1 MSVTAASPE
10 VSPGGDEAVLEV
22 YDRAA
27 SRYDLVNDLV
37 SFGTSNWY
45 RRRTILSL
53 ELPEDAT
60 LVDVGTG
67 TGSLAVAAQRFLP
80 DSPAIVAV
88 DPSTEM
94 RGLAV
99 KAGVRDVRPGSFE
112 SIPVDDHSMDAVVSG
127 YAIRYAEDL
136 STAFAEI
143 RRVLRPGGRLVLLE
157 MIVPPRGFR
166 RTLARF
172 LIQGVGSRVL
182 PVICRSRAAG
192 DLLRHFWNA
201 ISSFDPPEVVTAA
214 LTEAGFEEVEYRH
227 VGGLLGEFRARVSDV

>member
-1 MSVTAASPE
+1 MTVAEANPPIAS
-10 VSPGGDEAVLEV
+10 GTDDDVLRL

-27 SRYDLVNDLV
+27 TRYDLINDLV

-53 ELPEDAT
+53 ELPPDAT
-60 LVDVGTG
+60 LVDVGSG
-67 TGSLAVAAQRFLP
+67 TGSLALAAQRFLP

-94 RGLAV
+94 RRLAV
-99 KAGVRDVRPGSFE
+99 KAGVRDVRPGSLD
-112 SIPVDDHSMDAVVSG
+112 SIPVPDRSMDAVVSG

-136 STAFAEI
+136 SAAFVEI
-143 RRVLRPGGRLVLLE
+143 RRVMRPGGQLVLLE
-157 MIVPPRGFR
+157 MIVPPSGFR
-166 RTLARF
+166 RKLARF
-172 LIQGVGSRVL
+172 LIRGVGSRVL
-182 PVICRSRAAG
+182 PALCGSRAAG

-214 LTEAGFEEVEYRH
+214 MVDAGFEDVEYRR